1 MPATFTRYPID
12 TERKDTG
19 MGGKPPVDRRPTGG
33 GGGGGDDNWEHQSSR
48 RREPRNVLT
57 RYRRILVYGLAGD
70 IALFAALVGAFLV
83 QEGAGHLNLSLP
95 SGSSLHIL
103 TIPPILWIN
112 TALLLLSAMTME
124 LARRPFFS
132 EVEIMEEWLG
142 MDRPTLRRSIPWL
155 IATLVLGGLFLAGQW
170 TAWMQLGAQG
180 VWSGTSMNSH
190 FFFLITHVQAI
201 HLLLGM
207 VALITSVVSMFFIK
221 RVMWR
226 QVAMDCTAWYWHAMS
241 ALWLVLFA
249 VLLCAP

>member
-33 GGGGGDDNWEHQSSR
+33 GGGGDDNWERRSTK
-48 RREPRNVLT
+48 RREPRKLLT
-57 RYRRILVYGLAGD
+57 RYRLALVYGLAGD
-70 IALFAALVGAFLV
+70 LALFAALAVALLV
-83 QEGAGHLNLSLP
+83 RDGAGHLNLSLP
-95 SGSSLHIL
+95 SVSSLHML
-103 TIPPILWIN
+103 SIPPIVWMN
-112 TALLLLSAMTME
+112 TALLLLSGVTME

-142 MDRPTLRRSIPWL
+142 MGRPALRRSMPWL
-155 IATLVLGGLFLAGQW
+155 VATLILGGLFLAGQW
-170 TAWMQLGAQG
+170 MAWMQLAAQG
-180 VWSGTSMNSH
+180 VWSGTSMNRH
-190 FFFLITHVQAI
+190 FFFLITHMQAI

-207 VALITSVVSMFFIK
+207 VALIASVVSMFFIK

-226 QVAMDCTAWYWHAMS
+226 QVAIDCTAWYWHAMS